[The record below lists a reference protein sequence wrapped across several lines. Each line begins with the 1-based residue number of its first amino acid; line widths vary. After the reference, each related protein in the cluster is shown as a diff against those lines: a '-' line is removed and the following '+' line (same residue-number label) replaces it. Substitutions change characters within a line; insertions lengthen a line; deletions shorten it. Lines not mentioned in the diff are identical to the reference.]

1 LPRVVQIGFN
11 KCGTR
16 SLQQLFE
23 GAGHPVVQHKI
34 RKPFRRSRKAAYV
47 MQQNIEAGR
56 KIFAGMEEYI
66 YYGGLIHQTE
76 NVSFEGI
83 RHFRKILHDY
93 PGTILILNLRDRE
106 DWIRSRLKHGQG
118 ELVQRV
124 MRQRG
129 VATPEE
135 VAEQWRQEWDKHVA
149 DVRGYMAD
157 FPDQMIELNLDTDDV
172 KSLIDRLPAYG
183 LKASDWGDVGRTRGV
198 RENALIKRLRGW
210 WAHVRP
216 RPET

>member
-1 LPRVVQIGFN
+1 MSSQQGTGQALPRVVQIGFN

-23 GAGHPVVQHKI
+23 G
-34 RKPFRRSRKAAYV
+34 
-47 MQQNIEAGR
+47 
-56 KIFAGMEEYI
+56 
-66 YYGGLIHQTE
+66 
-76 NVSFEGI
+76 I

-93 PGTILILNLRDRE
+93 PGTILILILNLRDRE

-157 FPDQMIELNLDTDDV
+157 FPDQMIEFNLDTDDV
-172 KSLIDRLPAYG
+172 KSLIDRLSAYG

-198 RENALIKRLRGW
+198 RENALIKRLKVW